1 MKTRILSLLTA
12 TIMILSLTAC
22 GGEKKTT
29 TSEDA
34 AKKPV
39 DLTGTWTQIDKGDSY
54 QEAVIADG
62 IIEINWIS
70 EEDNSKSIYWVGTYD
85 APTKSVNEFRW
96 TSERDTAAT
105 DMALLAS
112 TDDTKEF
119 SYADGIISYE
129 VSALGTTTT
138 IELEKTSDEANLSIP
153 ESEPAETIPEGEY
166 SDIGSGTMY
175 VSTPAGTSED
185 GNIPVLYVDDD
196 TFYDSIGLDVW
207 EFDGSKLSY
216 IYINRVLKTTE
227 QLADTQTYIDL
238 ERNDLKPGVYKVEV
252 LQFDSDTSTG
262 TVVTYKTA
270 SFEIKS
276 K

>member
-12 TIMILSLTAC
+12 TIMILTLTAC
-22 GGEKKTT
+22 GGEKETAS
-29 TSEDA
+29 SENH
-34 AKKPV
+34 AKSPV
-39 DLTGTWTQIDKGDSY
+39 DLTGTWTQTAKSDSY
-54 QEAVIADG
+54 QEAVIANG

-85 APTKSVNEFRW
+85 APAKPIDEFKW
-96 TSERDTAAT
+96 ISERDTAAT

-119 SYADGIISYE
+119 TYADGIISYE
-129 VSALGTTTT
+129 VSALGTTAMLK
-138 IELEKTSDEANLSIP
+138 LEKTSDEAKLSIP
-153 ESEPAETIPEGEY
+153 EPEPAETIPEGDY

-185 GNIPVLYVDDD
+185 GNVPVLYVDDD
-196 TFYDSIGLDVW
+196 TFYESIGLDAW
-207 EFDGSKLSY
+207 DFDGSKLSY
-216 IYINRVLKTTE
+216 IYINGILKDTE
-227 QLADTQTYIDL
+227 QLADTQTYIEL
-238 ERNDLKPGVYKVEV
+238 EGNDLKPGIYKVEV
-252 LQFDSDTSTG
+252 LQFDGDTSTG

-276 K
+276 R